1 MLCANSLI
9 AGYFPKDWTVSHVKL
24 LPKSGDL
31 SNAGNWRPISLTN
44 IFSKLLEK
52 IVHTQLLKYL
62 LDNELLS
69 KKQFGFVPGRSTHE
83 AIFKTVHSIYGS
95 INSRKIMGMLLLD
108 VAKAFNCIDHEI
120 LYVKMERAGFGPNVV
135 NWFRSYLDRT
145 QITCINE
152 MSSTAIRVPYG
163 IAQGTVLGP
172 ILFIFYINDIFKCT
186 RYVNM
191 SLFADDC
198 VMFLSGNNWDIIQRR
213 IQSDFDAVI
222 DWTLHNSLRLNQAKT
237 KAMIFSTRS
246 RLTSL
251 NDPTPFRY
259 FRERIAFVKNH
270 IYLGVTLDNS
280 MSLIPLLKNIKK
292 RVSNKIF
299 HLRKLRKYMTFDAS
313 VLVYKQTILPII
325 DYAGFLLLSLSKGDL
340 DELQVLQ
347 NDILRVCNNT
357 RISDKVSIEEL
368 HKKCKL
374 LSLKQ
379 RMEKQLLGLMYML
392 SRDISYHHVPNRNT
406 RRADKTTFKL
416 PSKISPIYERSPYN
430 KGCKMWDSL
439 EMEIQSRENV
449 FAFKKEIARMYKSY
463 NKN

>member
-1 MLCANSLI
+1 
-9 AGYFPKDWTVSHVKL
+9 
-24 LPKSGDL
+24 
-31 SNAGNWRPISLTN
+31 
-44 IFSKLLEK
+44 
-52 IVHTQLLKYL
+52 
-62 LDNELLS
+62 
-69 KKQFGFVPGRSTHE
+69 
-83 AIFKTVHSIYGS
+83 
-95 INSRKIMGMLLLD
+95 
-108 VAKAFNCIDHEI
+108 
-120 LYVKMERAGFGPNVV
+120 
-135 NWFRSYLDRT
+135 
-145 QITCINE
+145 
-152 MSSTAIRVPYG
+152 
-163 IAQGTVLGP
+163 
-172 ILFIFYINDIFKCT
+172 
-186 RYVNM
+186 M

-222 DWTLHNSLRLNQAKT
+222 DWTLRNSLRLNQSKT
-237 KAMIFSTRS
+237 KAMIFTTRS

-259 FRERIAFVKNH
+259 FREKIAFVKNH

-340 DELQVLQ
+340 EELQVLQ

-357 RISDKVSIEEL
+357 QISDKVSIEEL
-368 HKKCKL
+368 HKKCKM

-392 SRDISYHHVPNRNT
+392 SRDISYHQ
-406 RRADKTTFKL
+406 DK
-416 PSKISPIYERSPYN
+416 PY
-430 KGCKMWDSL
+430 L
-439 EMEIQSRENV
+439 
-449 FAFKKEIARMYKSY
+449 
-463 NKN
+463 